1 MIISGRKYRYGD
13 QMFTVIPANI
23 LHTTNV
29 VSTIYTPV
37 SEIRK
42 FLSEH
47 REKPYIC
54 CEYAH
59 AMGNSCGAFLKYIQL
74 TEDDPLYQGGF
85 IWDYIDQAIAC
96 RDRYGRAYLG
106 YGGDFNDRPHDGNF
120 SGNGIVY
127 GDTRTPSPKMQEV
140 RNGYQSIR
148 VSLETKPAGAGAKE
162 NTAAEIT
169 AVIKNKFL
177 FTSTDRFDCVI
188 TLAEEDRE
196 LSRVKTVV
204 SVKPQE
210 EKRISLPIVIPAV
223 SGEAVVTV
231 SFLTREDA
239 PWAPEGTEI
248 AWAQKTIAPE
258 RKAVPE
264 EKALGG
270 KMKVVEGA
278 VNLGVAGEHF
288 HVLFSNLHGGLVSY
302 VYAGRELLK
311 TSPRPNFW
319 RAMTDNDK
327 GCLFPMR
334 AGQWRQA
341 GFFATTISQEE
352 RNVTDYKVSISED
365 LVTVTYTYHLAT
377 MPAKDCLVTYTVKP
391 DGEISV
397 RMQMDASREVG
408 ELPEFSMLFLLDAD
422 NDHLRW
428 YGAGPEETYLDRR
441 NGKIGVYR
449 TTVEK
454 CMAGYLRPQECG
466 NHTDVRWAEVTD
478 GLGRGL
484 RFRVNGLQ
492 FSALPYTPEE
502 LECASHPNELPKTV
516 HTCVRVGL
524 QMGVGGDDFWGSQVH
539 PEYRLDNTK
548 PMEIAFSFKGI

>member
-1 MIISGRKYRYGD
+1 M
-13 QMFTVIPANI
+13 
-23 LHTTNV
+23 
-29 VSTIYTPV
+29 YTPV

-140 RNGYQSIR
+140 RNSYQSIR

-188 TLAEEDRE
+188 TLAEEDCE

-231 SFLTREDA
+231 
-239 PWAPEGTEI
+239 
-248 AWAQKTIAPE
+248 
-258 RKAVPE
+258 
-264 EKALGG
+264 
-270 KMKVVEGA
+270 
-278 VNLGVAGEHF
+278 
-288 HVLFSNLHGGLVSY
+288 
-302 VYAGRELLK
+302 
-311 TSPRPNFW
+311 
-319 RAMTDNDK
+319 
-327 GCLFPMR
+327 
-334 AGQWRQA
+334 
-341 GFFATTISQEE
+341 
-352 RNVTDYKVSISED
+352 
-365 LVTVTYTYHLAT
+365 
-377 MPAKDCLVTYTVKP
+377 
-391 DGEISV
+391 
-397 RMQMDASREVG
+397 
-408 ELPEFSMLFLLDAD
+408 
-422 NDHLRW
+422 
-428 YGAGPEETYLDRR
+428 
-441 NGKIGVYR
+441 
-449 TTVEK
+449 
-454 CMAGYLRPQECG
+454 
-466 NHTDVRWAEVTD
+466 
-478 GLGRGL
+478 
-484 RFRVNGLQ
+484 
-492 FSALPYTPEE
+492 
-502 LECASHPNELPKTV
+502 
-516 HTCVRVGL
+516 
-524 QMGVGGDDFWGSQVH
+524 
-539 PEYRLDNTK
+539 
-548 PMEIAFSFKGI
+548 